1 MSLKKTVLHH
11 LRAFANEIYKSQYY
25 GYFYSSGNGCLQS
38 YFFSSATKPI
48 NNELN
53 TRSEI
58 ADMFGLA
65 DYENML
71 LHIL

>member
-1 MSLKKTVLHH
+1 MIVKDVCKKTVLHH
-11 LRAFANEIYKSQYY
+11 LRAFAKEIYKSQYY

-53 TRSEI
+53 TRS
-58 ADMFGLA
+58 
-65 DYENML
+65 
-71 LHIL
+71 